1 MKQFL
6 TASIMGFFGAFA
18 TLISFSFHLP
28 SWVLFLAWISY
39 YLFGKSVKSAIQILL
54 PLTCGILMGIT
65 IQLFGGGLSD
75 YLGNF
80 GFPIAVF
87 IWITSLSYFSK
98 IKRLENIP
106 AWFIGLIIFFG
117 LHPKIEIKPMII
129 IFITI
134 ISGFVFAY
142 LNDTMTRLVLKN
154 KHN

>member
-6 TASIMGFFGAFA
+6 TAILMGFFGALA

-28 SWVLFLAWISY
+28 SWVLFLTWVSY
-39 YLFGKSVKSAIQILL
+39 YLFGKSVKSALQTLL

-65 IQLFGGGLSD
+65 IKLFGSSLSI

-87 IWITSLSYFSK
+87 ILITSLSYLSK

-117 LHPKIEIKPMII
+117 VHPKIEIKPMII
-129 IFITI
+129 IFIA
-134 ISGFVFAY
+134 ISLGFVFAY
-142 LNDTMTRLVLKN
+142 LNDTMTRLVVK
-154 KHN
+154 K